1 MAPVDPAIRTP
12 NETPAEHIRNAMQ
25 ILHNLRTYEMSSAE
39 SVRHEETLNAIN
51 ARLSAAVRK
60 LEQR

>member
-1 MAPVDPAIRTP
+1 MATVDPMTRTP
-12 NETPAEHIRNAMQ
+12 DETPAEHVRNAMQ
-25 ILHNLRTYEMSSAE
+25 LLHNLRTYEMSSPEYA
-39 SVRHEETLNAIN
+39 RHQETLSAIN